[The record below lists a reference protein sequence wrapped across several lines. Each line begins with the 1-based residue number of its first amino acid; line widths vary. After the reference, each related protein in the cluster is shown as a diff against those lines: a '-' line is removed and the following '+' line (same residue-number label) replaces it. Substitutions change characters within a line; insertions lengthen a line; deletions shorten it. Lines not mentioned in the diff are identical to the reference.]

1 MLHFLRYVREP
12 RSPFL
17 VLVIVFVIVYFV
29 FLLVLRASSPRLRD
43 HGENETDYDRD
54 QDKDYERSLR
64 AFSPAEVVH
73 GFQNVFPSGSA
84 WNSIL
89 MHYVLSSAEGGGEVI
104 LALGYLRKHQTEV
117 SPSQRRMMCTRSIF
131 HLNGLCNIFAASGT
145 GVPGGPRDA
154 NGARLQLRAPL
165 ASRPASANLIA
176 RICVRFPGLEAISS
190 LVRNR
195 N

>member
-17 VLVIVFVIVYFV
+17 VFVIVFAIVYFV

-43 HGENETDYDRD
+43 HGENEADYDKD

-89 MHYVLSSAEGGGEVI
+89 MHYVRSSAEGGGEVI

-117 SPSQRRMMCTRSIF
+117 SPSQRRMMCTRPIF
-131 HLNGLCNIFAASGT
+131 HPNRLCNIFAASGT
-145 GVPGGPRDA
+145 GAPGGTNDA
-154 NGARLQLRAPL
+154 RWTRCQFGVPL
-165 ASRPASANLIA
+165 VGWPASVDQTA
-176 RICVRFPGLEAISS
+176 RICVRFPRLEAISS